1 MLRVIISFVIFL
13 IQENIMNQLTNGI
26 TRNEWISLHEII
38 THGSSYPTIQEELV
52 AE

>member
-26 TRNEWISLHEII
+26 TRNEWISLHEI